1 MIPRCYNYH
10 ETLIADLTGNFTLK
24 KKKRRQFNNKLA
36 SLLHP
41 QIDEIE
47 CLPQTIRLPR
57 KYEKLYLEYS
67 RILKLYSQV
76 AKKEKC
82 T

>member
-10 ETLIADLTGNFTLK
+10 ETLIADLTRNFTLK
-24 KKKRRQFNNKLA
+24 KEEDNLTI
-36 SLLHP
+36 SWLVP

>member
-1 MIPRCYNYH
+1 MIPRCYKYH

-24 KKKRRQFNNKLA
+24 TRRQFNNKLA

-47 CLPQTIRLPR
+47 CLPQTIRLLR
-57 KYEKLYLEYS
+57 KYEKLYPEYS

-76 AKKEKC
+76 AKNEKC